1 MFHFPISYLNSN
13 DGSGLLA
20 FGDGEKLQCSYSG
33 SIDHIRSFTERNKGK
48 YIFGYIGYDVKNDIE
63 NLQSEN
69 EDYKGFP
76 DVFLWVPECVV
87 SMNSE
92 NLEFLQGEKSSE
104 HFEFLNYFLEE
115 ETDENFHPYSL
126 DFRPVTPKDSYL
138 KAVEKIKEHIQKGDI
153 YEANYCQ
160 EMVAE
165 NVQLNFAL
173 DAYFKLNRITKAPF
187 SSFLQFD
194 HYSIFCGSPER
205 YIRKQGSKLIS
216 QPIKGTARRSLNVQE
231 DEKLKA
237 DLLADQK
244 ERSENVMIVDLV
256 RNDLSRIAKKNTVN
270 VSELFGIYSF
280 ETVHQM
286 ISTIECELGDD
297 IHFADVLKATFPM
310 GSMTGAPKLR
320 AMEII
325 EEYED
330 FKRGIY
336 SGTIGYITPKGD
348 FDFNVVIRSLFYNG
362 KKERLTCAVGS
373 AITIHSDPEKEYEEC
388 LTKVQRILDGMN
400 EAI

>member
-1 MFHFPISYLNSN
+1 MFQFPISYLNSN

-20 FGDGEKLQCSYSG
+20 FGHGEKLQCSFEG
-33 SIDHIRSFTERNKGK
+33 SIEQINLFTQKNKGK

-63 NLQSEN
+63 QIESKN
-69 EDYKGFP
+69 EDYKDFP

-92 NLEFLQGEKSSE
+92 NLEFLQGEKTTE

-115 ETDENFHPYSL
+115 ETDENFHPYNL
-126 DFRPVTPKDSYL
+126 NFRAITPKDKYL
-138 KAVEKIKEHIQKGDI
+138 ACVNKIKEHIQKGDI

-160 EMVAE
+160 ELVAE
-165 NVQLNFAL
+165 DVQINFAL

-205 YIRKQGSKLIS
+205 YIRKHGSKLIS
-216 QPIKGTARRSLNVQE
+216 QPIKGTAARSNDVEE
-231 DEKLKA
+231 DQKLKEQ
-237 DLLADQK
+237 LLADKK

-256 RNDLSRIAKKNTVN
+256 RNDLSRVAEKGTVE

-286 ISTIECELGDD
+286 ISTVECKLPETTT
-297 IHFADVLKATFPM
+297 FSDVLKATFPM

-325 EEYED
+325 EQYED

-362 KKERLTCAVGS
+362 EKKRLTCAVGS
-373 AITIHSDPEKEYEEC
+373 AITIHSDPEKEYQEC

-400 EAI
+400 EVI

>member
-1 MFHFPISYLNSN
+1 MFQFPISYLNSN

-20 FGDGEKLQCSYSG
+20 FGEGEKLQCSFPG
-33 SIDHIRSFTERNKGK
+33 SIERIKTFTEKNKGK

-63 NLQSEN
+63 KLKSNN
-69 EDYKGFP
+69 TDYKHFP
-76 DVFLWVPECVV
+76 DVFLWVPSCVV

-92 NLEFLQGEKSSE
+92 NLEFLQGEKTSE

-115 ETDENFHPYSL
+115 ETDENFHPYNL
-126 DFRPVTPKDSYL
+126 DFKAITKKEDYL
-138 KAVEKIKEHIQKGDI
+138 KAVQKIKDHIQKGDI

-165 NVQLNFAL
+165 KVQIKFAL

-205 YIRKQGSKLIS
+205 YMRKQGNKLIS
-216 QPIKGTARRSLNVQE
+216 QPIKGTAPRSKDEKE
-231 DEKLKA
+231 DEELKQA
-237 DLLADQK
+237 LLADKK

-256 RNDLSRIAKKNTVN
+256 RNDLSRIAEKNSVE

-286 ISTIECELGDD
+286 ISTVECTLAPETT
-297 IHFADVLKATFPM
+297 FADVLTATFPM

-320 AMEII
+320 AMELI

-336 SGTIGYITPKGD
+336 SGTIGYITPLGD

-362 KKERLTCAVGS
+362 EKETLACAVGS
-373 AITIHSDPEKEYEEC
+373 AITIHSDPEKEYQEC

-400 EAI
+400 ETI